1 MNVKVK
7 ELIVELSRFDPEA
20 IVVVNG
26 YEGGY
31 TEDIGISEK
40 EIYLNVYDEW
50 YYGKHGDAFDI
61 SYGKEGLSFEKVN
74 AVLISR

>member
-1 MNVKVK
+1 MTIG
-7 ELIVELSRFDPEA
+7 ELIIELQKYDPQTM
-20 IVVVNG
+20 IVVNG

-40 EIYLNVYDEW
+40 EIYLNVYYEW

-61 SYGKEGLSFEKVN
+61 SYKGKETYEKVN

>member
-1 MNVKVK
+1 MNVK
-7 ELIVELSRFDPEA
+7 ELIVVLSGFDPEA

-31 TEDIGISEK
+31 TEDIGVSEK

-61 SYGKEGLSFEKVN
+61 SYGKEGLSFEKAN
-74 AVLISR
+74 AVIISR